1 MLECRTTTNQT
12 PLDLAVTSQMKELLL
27 SFTEKPSSQSCSQG
41 KKKRRKLGENVLK
54 VKQKIWGNGNCSL
67 GRNQKLGEN
76 VLRVKQK
83 IREKT
88 VLKIKQEI
96 R

>member
-41 KKKRRKLGENVLK
+41 KKKKRR
-54 VKQKIWGNGNCSL
+54 
-67 GRNQKLGEN
+67 KLGEN

>member
-1 MLECRTTTNQT
+1 M
-12 PLDLAVTSQMKELLL
+12 
-27 SFTEKPSSQSCSQG
+27 F
-41 KKKRRKLGENVLK
+41 LGETENL
-54 VKQKIWGNGNCSL
+54 GNGNCSL

-88 VLKIKQEI
+88 VLKIKQKI
-96 R
+96 S

>member
-27 SFTEKPSSQSCSQG
+27 SFKEKPSSQSCSQG
-41 KKKRRKLGENVLK
+41 KKKRW

>member
-12 PLDLAVTSQMKELLL
+12 PLDLAITSQMKELLL
-27 SFTEKPSSQSCSQG
+27 SFKEKPSSQSCSQG
-41 KKKRRKLGENVLK
+41 KKKRKLGKNVLR
-54 VKQKIWGNGNCSL
+54 VKQKIWGNGNCSS